1 MEYPGLEDANFEQQI
16 TMAIHQWMKQ
26 RMCDTVYVGRHFKV
40 TVMRLGTLWPL
51 EMGPDWSPEMSATS
65 CPPMPC

>member
-1 MEYPGLEDANFEQQI
+1 VKRRECCREEEIKFIMEYPGLEDANFEQQI

-40 TVMRLGTLWPL
+40 TVMRLGTL
-51 EMGPDWSPEMSATS
+51 
-65 CPPMPC
+65 